1 MERIPFNRPFL
12 TGKEWAYMA
21 DAQNREMFSGDGYYA
36 KQCQTWLNESL
47 GAGDTCFLTPSGT
60 SALEMS
66 AILLNVQPGD
76 EVIMPSFTFPSTAN
90 AFVLRGGV
98 PVFVDIREDT
108 LNINENLIEE
118 AITPRTRGICVVHYG
133 GVAVEM
139 DAVMD
144 IAGKH
149 GLWVV
154 EDAAH
159 ALMSNYKENPL
170 GSMGTF
176 SCFSFHET
184 KNIVCGDGGA
194 ISINDTQ
201 YLRRAEIVREKG
213 TDRSRFFRGEIDKY
227 IWRDIGSSFVLGEL
241 KAAFLWA
248 QMEKADFITDCRV
261 RIWKNY
267 HALLEQA
274 EGNGVLQ
281 RLSVPEYCNTN
292 GCLYSL
298 ILPDPETRER
308 VIQELKSLNIF
319 TVFHFMPLHLSPA
332 GTKYGRFS
340 GTLSVTEDRAGR
352 LLRLPRWVGLS
363 VEHQERVVSCLLRSI
378 AGLS

>member
-1 MERIPFNRPFL
+1 
-12 TGKEWAYMA
+12 
-21 DAQNREMFSGDGYYA
+21 
-36 KQCQTWLNESL
+36 
-47 GAGDTCFLTPSGT
+47 
-60 SALEMS
+60 
-66 AILLNVQPGD
+66 
-76 EVIMPSFTFPSTAN
+76 
-90 AFVLRGGV
+90 
-98 PVFVDIREDT
+98 
-108 LNINENLIEE
+108 
-118 AITPRTRGICVVHYG
+118 
-133 GVAVEM
+133 
-139 DAVMD
+139 
-144 IAGKH
+144 
-149 GLWVV
+149 
-154 EDAAH
+154 
-159 ALMSNYKENPL
+159 
-170 GSMGTF
+170 
-176 SCFSFHET
+176 
-184 KNIVCGDGGA
+184 
-194 ISINDTQ
+194 
-201 YLRRAEIVREKG
+201 
-213 TDRSRFFRGEIDKY
+213 
-227 IWRDIGSSFVLGEL
+227 
-241 KAAFLWA
+241 
-248 QMEKADFITDCRV
+248 V

-352 LLRLPRWVGLS
+352 LLRLPLWVGLS